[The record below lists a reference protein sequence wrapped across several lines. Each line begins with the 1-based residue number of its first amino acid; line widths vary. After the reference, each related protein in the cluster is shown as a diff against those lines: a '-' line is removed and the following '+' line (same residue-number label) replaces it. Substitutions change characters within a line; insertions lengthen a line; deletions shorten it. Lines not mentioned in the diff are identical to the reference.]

1 MRQRYRGEEYGMV
14 GLAGQVR
21 RSTEGR
27 SPTIETPSLDHYL
40 QQVFLVCCAFSFLLS
55 CEETCID
62 RFST

>member
-1 MRQRYRGEEYGMV
+1 MV

-55 CEETCID
+55 CEETA
-62 RFST
+62 ST